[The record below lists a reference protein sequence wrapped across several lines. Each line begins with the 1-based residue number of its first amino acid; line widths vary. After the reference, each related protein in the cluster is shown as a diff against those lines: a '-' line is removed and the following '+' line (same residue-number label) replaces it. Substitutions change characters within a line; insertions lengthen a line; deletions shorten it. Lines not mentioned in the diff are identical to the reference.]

1 MSIRHPFSRLKI
13 KRRGGTPA
21 PAPEPTV
28 QIEFNPNHILL
39 MADSVVASPSQRTTL
54 QNDVI
59 AIHTNTSGAKRPD
72 IAANISWVDTE
83 GALGVYDFTIVDN
96 LVIMCRAINVGCGLD
111 PEDPNGAKAYIKF
124 FLRNYSSN
132 GDGSSKPSV
141 PVYMQSVSGSAYNTD
156 STGAYPGAG
165 VNSNG
170 EYQGFLGAGVGVGNL
185 TRQAKI
191 WVPDVAIRFR
201 EWMKAFGAY
210 CNDLP
215 QIGGFII
222 NETSVL
228 SAANKAATETE
239 PAVFYGTSLSNPGS
253 PTANK
258 DIIAQ
263 YFQNYWQAIIDARP
277 SWDKKE
283 FFVSAGHPVTT
294 LYTDQPLNPGVMF
307 TNYAIGEY
315 VQDGYEIYSYTPK
328 DAVQRIAKNVQP
340 YAAETCSYMS
350 FISGDVRRHKGVDG
364 KLYYSTSS
372 VNVGTGIPGN
382 KTILIQNSSTNTGKP
397 AASNIPNNASI
408 VLVANRNNTNQ
419 ATVTGTVVPGSYVV
433 GTGSVQIAVTSKTG
447 TGTYTAWEVGIAAPG
462 AVNWLP
468 PSTLDAMVRGACT
481 PRASFPWSAHKFDG
495 ATHIAYQVNTT
506 VKTRTNENSINY
518 TDYLAYIASTDVQL
532 QTDRP
537 ANLDNHVW

>member
-1 MSIRHPFSRLKI
+1 MSINHPFSRLKI

-21 PAPEPTV
+21 PTPEPTV

-39 MADSVVASPSQRTTL
+39 MADSVIESPSQRTTL

-83 GALGVYDFTIVDN
+83 GALGVYDFTIVNN
-96 LVIMCRAINVGCGLD
+96 LVDMCKAINIGCGLD
-111 PEDPNGAKAYIKF
+111 PDDPNGAKAYLKF

-132 GDGSSKPSV
+132 TDGSSKPSV
-141 PVYMQSVSGSAYNTD
+141 PVYMQSVSGSTYNTD
-156 STGAYPGAG
+156 STTGAYPGAG

-170 EYQGFLGAGVGVGNL
+170 EYQGFLGAGVGAGNL

-191 WVPDVAIRFR
+191 WVPEVAIRFR

-228 SAANKAATETE
+228 SAANQAASGGN
-239 PAVFYGTSLSNPGS
+239 PAVFYGTTLANPGK
-253 PTANK
+253 PTADYEN
-258 DIIAQ
+258 IIKP

-277 SWDKKE
+277 SWSKKE
-283 FFVSAGHPVTT
+283 FFVSVGHPVATI
-294 LYTDQPLNPGVMF
+294 YTDQPLNPGVMF

-340 YAAETCSYMS
+340 YAAEINSYMS
-350 FISGDVRRHKGVDG
+350 YVSGDVRRHRGVDSTQTG
-364 KLYYSTSS
+364 DSTSTHS
-372 VNVGTGIPGN
+372 
-382 KTILIQNSSTNTGKP
+382 
-397 AASNIPNNASI
+397 ASNGTKVFVIANPGSKTFTVTTGATPRRIIN
-408 VLVANRNNTNQ
+408 LVANRNE
-419 ATVTGTVVPGSYVV
+419 ATQVSLRGTVEGWNSTTGNLTVNITSF
-433 GTGSVQIAVTSKTG
+433 TGSGSRSV
-447 TGTYTAWEVGIAAPG
+447 WEVAEVG
-462 AVNWLP
+462 ASSPDYLP

-481 PRASFPWSAHKFDG
+481 ARASFPWSAHKFDG

-506 VKTRTNENSINY
+506 AKTGATENSRNY
-518 TDYLAYIASTDVQL
+518 IDYLDYIENTDVVL
-532 QTDRP
+532 QTARP